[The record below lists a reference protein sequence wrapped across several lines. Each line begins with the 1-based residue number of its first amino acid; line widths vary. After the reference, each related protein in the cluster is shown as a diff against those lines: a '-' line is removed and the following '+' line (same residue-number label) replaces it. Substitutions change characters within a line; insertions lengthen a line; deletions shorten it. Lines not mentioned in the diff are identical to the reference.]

1 MVEGK
6 TDDVNDSAGVAAKKF
21 SINFRK
27 ENTKFCLGLD
37 CNDYNSYLFVNGEEI
52 CKFKADNKHFLT

>member
-37 CNDYNSYLFVNGEEI
+37 CNDYNSYLFVNGKKSVSLKQI
-52 CKFKADNKHFLT
+52 INTF